1 MQIPPNTELREQVN
15 TSRKVSFLGGNLIN
29 NIRIRSGGVSARTLR
44 GGVYG
49 FASDAETSPEAVAAV
64 LKAAA
69 DNAGFLDTRLR
80 RKVEALPALKGAV
93 LRRDADKTDAQQLE
107 YLDFARALDE
117 YIAAKYPDLAGRS
130 VTVSADSMEKTLRT
144 DFGTESYSLSPR
156 CYAYVFLTANTA
168 DGSTVD
174 LYNVYGSGG
183 TLHEVFALPADLFP
197 KIDELYEQLRRKAEG
212 IYPDAGTHTCVLHP
226 NLAGMLAHEAVGH
239 TCEADFVLS
248 GSVAADNLGKRVA
261 SELITMVDFAHTLP
275 DGSPAPLPILCDD
288 EGVPARDA
296 VLIKD
301 GILTGYMH
309 SRETARHFGHELTG
323 SARAYAYSDE
333 PLIRMR
339 NTAILPGKDKLENMI
354 AGVEHGYYF
363 TETNN
368 GQADTTGEF
377 TFGVCMGYEIVNGK
391 LGRALR
397 DTTISGVA
405 FDMLKTVDML
415 SDDFVWVSS
424 GYCGKKQIMPVG
436 MGGPA
441 VRCRVNVGGR

>member
-1 MQIPPNTELREQVN
+1 MQIPTNTELRMQTN
-15 TSRKVSFLGGNLIN
+15 MSRKVSFLGGNLISN
-29 NIRIRSGGVSARTLR
+29 TRTRSSGVCARTLR

-49 FASDAETSPEAVAAV
+49 FASDADTSPEAVQAV

-69 DNAGFLDTRLR
+69 ENADFLNVRVHSQNKD
-80 RKVEALPALKGAV
+80 LPPVKGAA
-93 LRRDADKTDAQQLE
+93 LRLEADKSDAEQRE
-107 YLDFARALDE
+107 YLDFARELDT
-117 YIAAKYPDLAGRS
+117 YLARKYPDLAGRS
-130 VTVSADSMEKTLRT
+130 VTVSADSMEKTLYT
-144 DFGTESYSLSPR
+144 DFGSESYSLSPR
-156 CYAYVFLTANTA
+156 CYAYVFMTLNTP
-168 DGSTVD
+168 DGATVD

-183 TLHEVFALPADLFP
+183 TLHKVLASPEELFSKADA
-197 KIDELYEQLRRKAEG
+197 LYEQLRRKAEG
-212 IYPDAGTHTCVLHP
+212 VYPDAGTHTCVLHP

-248 GSVAADNLGKRVA
+248 GSVAADNLHKRVA
-261 SELITMVDFAHTLP
+261 SDLITMVDFAHTLP
-275 DGSPAPLPILCDD
+275 DGTSAPLPILCDD
-288 EGVPARDA
+288 EGVPANDA
-296 VLIKD
+296 TLIKD

-309 SRETARHFGHELTG
+309 SRETARHFGHAPTG

-333 PLIRMR
+333 PLVRMR
-339 NTAILPGKDKLENMI
+339 NTAILPGKDKLEDML
-354 AGVEHGYYF
+354 ASVDHGYYF

-377 TFGVCMGYEIVNGK
+377 MFGVCMGYEIVNGK

-424 GYCGKKQIMPVG
+424 GYCGKKQIMPVS